1 MDIEERLEKAEQ
13 SDSPSL
19 VGSSIRS
26 ADDSTHKNYIHPE
39 KYKSSKDI
47 NKLKRYSKL
56 NSAITASL
64 DDLINEGALL
74 GSEADFDKFLDQDGS
89 VKTDAQYTPEKKV
102 ALEETDD
109 VTSTKGDEV
118 EVLKTQKEDKKA
130 QVAESSP
137 QKSSSDEKSSE
148 TESSVIESEPE
159 ISSTEDT
166 ATDNVVG
173 KTAASSFYKQ
183 EDYSTPNLSE
193 FQLEHDIKD
202 HKELIDHV
210 QSYDLQKL
218 PNSNSSFNSKFRKD
232 DEVVSAT
239 SSQPTLLSPAQ
250 QQRLEGGLH
259 TPFFHTERPRS
270 RSRSANPT
278 STTRD
283 RSSSRN
289 STGSR
294 KPHLARGDSY
304 KSTHEEEP
312 SKYELPADL
321 AQEVDEAKEE
331 EEPDER
337 RSRQSKPTMGESIAA
352 AEAKAEA
359 LGKAADPAFEADT
372 PLTRDPSL
380 VTTGD
385 YTNFEVDTPK
395 KEIPLSDNFYTARS
409 ASATNYL
416 RSISRSRSAAR
427 NASSVVGKDEKN
439 DSSTDALVREGAL
452 ISDDPYSTIEQLDTM
467 VEEVLHIGDNTLTLD
482 TKSTDTKDSEKEKFV
497 AEPKSVD
504 KTKELET
511 KTSEKSEESKES
523 GVEKL
528 KEFDTEKEISVEESK
543 KVDDNDET
551 DLKESKETKV
561 EKASDKPITHEELI
575 DEDIE
580 KAKHQSN
587 EKDDANTDV
596 LAEEGALVNED
607 DYDLVDKK
615 ELEKEGITT
624 EEEAPLNIKEK
635 KSEKTVQEDVLE
647 SSVKKDDEKPI
658 LDVESKEAKK
668 VADVE
673 EKVAS
678 EQPPL
683 DIVEKS
689 SKETE
694 EKETDE
700 TTKEELP
707 VGTKVEDSEKDTTTL
722 KSEVEE
728 LEKSEE
734 QPLDI
739 KKKEVVETKDDVA
752 TEKSKDVEQAVSS
765 TTKETTKPEVLET
778 EKPKPAVAD
787 DDDLDDLDISPEEI
801 RKHLESQP
809 VYIFTS
815 LAGGMQV
822 ILRSNNLAAILQG
835 NGIKFEYRDLGTDEE
850 AKKIWKRQANGKTL
864 PGVVRGDDYIGN
876 WQEIEDANE
885 EYRLRELLYETL

>member
-1 MDIEERLEKAEQ
+1 
-13 SDSPSL
+13 
-19 VGSSIRS
+19 
-26 ADDSTHKNYIHPE
+26 
-39 KYKSSKDI
+39 
-47 NKLKRYSKL
+47 
-56 NSAITASL
+56 
-64 DDLINEGALL
+64 
-74 GSEADFDKFLDQDGS
+74 
-89 VKTDAQYTPEKKV
+89 
-102 ALEETDD
+102 
-109 VTSTKGDEV
+109 
-118 EVLKTQKEDKKA
+118 
-130 QVAESSP
+130 
-137 QKSSSDEKSSE
+137 
-148 TESSVIESEPE
+148 
-159 ISSTEDT
+159 
-166 ATDNVVG
+166 
-173 KTAASSFYKQ
+173 
-183 EDYSTPNLSE
+183 
-193 FQLEHDIKD
+193 
-202 HKELIDHV
+202 
-210 QSYDLQKL
+210 
-218 PNSNSSFNSKFRKD
+218 
-232 DEVVSAT
+232 
-239 SSQPTLLSPAQ
+239 
-250 QQRLEGGLH
+250 
-259 TPFFHTERPRS
+259 
-270 RSRSANPT
+270 
-278 STTRD
+278 
-283 RSSSRN
+283 
-289 STGSR
+289 
-294 KPHLARGDSY
+294 
-304 KSTHEEEP
+304 
-312 SKYELPADL
+312 
-321 AQEVDEAKEE
+321 
-331 EEPDER
+331 
-337 RSRQSKPTMGESIAA
+337 
-352 AEAKAEA
+352 
-359 LGKAADPAFEADT
+359 
-372 PLTRDPSL
+372 
-380 VTTGD
+380 
-385 YTNFEVDTPK
+385 
-395 KEIPLSDNFYTARS
+395 
-409 ASATNYL
+409 
-416 RSISRSRSAAR
+416 
-427 NASSVVGKDEKN
+427 
-439 DSSTDALVREGAL
+439 
-452 ISDDPYSTIEQLDTM
+452 M

-511 KTSEKSEESKES
+511 KTSEKSEESKEL

-528 KEFDTEKEISVEESK
+528 KEVDTEKEIPVEESK

>member
-109 VTSTKGDEV
+109 VTDTKGDEV
-118 EVLKTQKEDKKA
+118 KVLKTQPEDKKA
-130 QVAESSP
+130 QVGESSP
-137 QKSSSDEKSSE
+137 QKSPSDEKSSE

-166 ATDNVVG
+166 ATDNVGG

-218 PNSNSSFNSKFRKD
+218 PNSKFRKD

-259 TPFFHTERPRS
+259 TPYFHTERPRS

-278 STTRD
+278 STTRE

-321 AQEVDEAKEE
+321 AQEVDQAKE

-482 TKSTDTKDSEKEKFV
+482 TKSTDTKDSEKE
-497 AEPKSVD
+497 S
-504 KTKELET
+504 L
-511 KTSEKSEESKES
+511 SQN
-523 GVEKL
+523 L
-528 KEFDTEKEISVEESK
+528 KV
-543 KVDDNDET
+543 
-551 DLKESKETKV
+551 
-561 EKASDKPITHEELI
+561 LI
-575 DEDIE
+575 
-580 KAKHQSN
+580 K
-587 EKDDANTDV
+587 
-596 LAEEGALVNED
+596 
-607 DYDLVDKK
+607 
-615 ELEKEGITT
+615 
-624 EEEAPLNIKEK
+624 
-635 KSEKTVQEDVLE
+635 
-647 SSVKKDDEKPI
+647 
-658 LDVESKEAKK
+658 
-668 VADVE
+668 
-673 EKVAS
+673 
-678 EQPPL
+678 
-683 DIVEKS
+683 
-689 SKETE
+689 
-694 EKETDE
+694 
-700 TTKEELP
+700 
-707 VGTKVEDSEKDTTTL
+707 
-722 KSEVEE
+722 
-728 LEKSEE
+728 
-734 QPLDI
+734 
-739 KKKEVVETKDDVA
+739 
-752 TEKSKDVEQAVSS
+752 
-765 TTKETTKPEVLET
+765 
-778 EKPKPAVAD
+778 
-787 DDDLDDLDISPEEI
+787 
-801 RKHLESQP
+801 RK
-809 VYIFTS
+809 
-815 LAGGMQV
+815 
-822 ILRSNNLAAILQG
+822 N
-835 NGIKFEYRDLGTDEE
+835 
-850 AKKIWKRQANGKTL
+850 
-864 PGVVRGDDYIGN
+864 
-876 WQEIEDANE
+876 
-885 EYRLRELLYETL
+885 